1 MTSPV
6 LVHHHALNSSIELLH
21 YYGEVFHIVDDVYSR
36 SRLAWL
42 SQAECKQPEFN
53 QIVSELYYQL
63 VRYVIAR
70 EFPTISTKVKT
81 RMAALSPFGEWEGT
95 VIDPDTKLVSV
106 NIARAGSLPSQI
118 CFDACNF
125 ILNPDLVR
133 QDHMYMARKT
143 DAEGKVIGVDF
154 SGNKVG
160 GSVEDAIVLF
170 PDPMGATGTS
180 LLEAI
185 NFYKREAKAR
195 KLISLHLVVSP
206 EFIKKMKAEAPDLI
220 VYAFRVDRGASSAK
234 AKAAIPGEFLDEESG
249 LTDIQYIVPG
259 LGGLGELINNSYC

>member
-1 MTSPV
+1 
-6 LVHHHALNSSIELLH
+6 
-21 YYGEVFHIVDDVYSR
+21 
-36 SRLAWL
+36 
-42 SQAECKQPEFN
+42 
-53 QIVSELYYQL
+53 
-63 VRYVIAR
+63 
-70 EFPTISTKVKT
+70 
-81 RMAALSPFGEWEGT
+81 MAALSPLGEWEGT

-143 DAEGKVIGVDF
+143 DTEGKVIGVDF

-170 PDPMGATGTS
+170 PDPMGATGSS

>member
-1 MTSPV
+1 
-6 LVHHHALNSSIELLH
+6 
-21 YYGEVFHIVDDVYSR
+21 
-36 SRLAWL
+36 
-42 SQAECKQPEFN
+42 
-53 QIVSELYYQL
+53 
-63 VRYVIAR
+63 
-70 EFPTISTKVKT
+70 
-81 RMAALSPFGEWEGT
+81 
-95 VIDPDTKLVSV
+95 
-106 NIARAGSLPSQI
+106 
-118 CFDACNF
+118 
-125 ILNPDLVR
+125 
-133 QDHMYMARKT
+133 
-143 DAEGKVIGVDF
+143 VDF

-170 PDPMGATGTS
+170 PDPMGATGSS

-234 AKAAIPGEFLDEESG
+234 AKDAIPGEFLDEESG